1 MRIRSSSTRYI
12 QGIVKTIFPLQKHR
26 KNTLLKVQF
35 ECAAKIGHLLA
46 VINEYQNHP
55 LLLRICTLLQCVRHY
70 IIKRL
75 QQRVNHRLLHE
86 LIAVPETNVQ
96 QGGDTKVPELLLA
109 FSELYTEDSFHL
121 GNQIRVRN
129 DLSGLVILDY
139 RRLNVQFLP
148 ISPNTRHPP
157 SQALSEKVS
166 SQYEPSVNGGGTKDR
181 P

>member
-12 QGIVKTIFPLQKHR
+12 QRIAITIFPLQKHR

-55 LLLRICTLLQCVRHY
+55 LLLRICAPLQRVRHC

-86 LIAVPETNVQ
+86 LIAVPTTSIQ
-96 QGGDTKVPELLLA
+96 QGGDTKQQNYFLLSRSFTPRILSILEIK
-109 FSELYTEDSFHL
+109 FGFGMIFPDS
-121 GNQIRVRN
+121 
-129 DLSGLVILDY
+129 
-139 RRLNVQFLP
+139 
-148 ISPNTRHPP
+148 
-157 SQALSEKVS
+157 
-166 SQYEPSVNGGGTKDR
+166 
-181 P
+181 

>member
-1 MRIRSSSTRYI
+1 M
-12 QGIVKTIFPLQKHR
+12 
-26 KNTLLKVQF
+26 NTLLEMQF
-35 ECAAKIGHLLA
+35 ECATKIGHLLA
-46 VINEYQNHP
+46 LSDKHQNHP
-55 LLLRICTLLQCVRHY
+55 LLLRIHTLPQGVGHC

-86 LIAVPETNVQ
+86 LIAVRATRVQ
-96 QGGDTKVPELLLA
+96 QGGDTKQPELLLA

-129 DLSGLVILDY
+129 DFSGLVILDY

-148 ISPNTRHPP
+148 INPNTRHPP
-157 SQALSEKVS
+157 SQALSERVS